1 MIFAL
6 LTLPLASAT
15 TWGAYAVGGAADAP
29 AEDRA
34 YVGLGGIA
42 SWTVNPRLM
51 AELHTQAGVTALMG
65 PRVDARPEARVRL
78 TGLDSKNAVVFIGG

>member
-15 TWGAYAVGGAADAP
+15 TWGAYVAGGGADAP

-42 SWTVNPRLM
+42 SWAVSPPLM
-51 AELHTQAGVTALMG
+51 A
-65 PRVDARPEARVRL
+65 
-78 TGLDSKNAVVFIGG
+78 